1 MPPALKSKGDRVK
14 EAVEILTQLKE
25 VGIPPEDSGYKLTK
39 QHLDAWIADGESRS
53 EKIPFV
59 RAMRVAHMILP
70 RLEGRPA
77 SFALK
82 ATEELR
88 EYLKHHPE
96 ERGNAST

>member
-1 MPPALKSKGDRVK
+1 MPTAPKSKAERVR
-14 EAVEILTQLKE
+14 EAVEILQQLKE
-25 VGIPPEDSGYKLTK
+25 VGIPNTDSGYMLTK
-39 QHLDAWIADGESRS
+39 QHLDTWIADGESRS

-82 ATEELR
+82 ATDELR
-88 EYLKHHPE
+88 QFMKEQEKE
-96 ERGNAST
+96 ARAST